1 MHIIGQPKS
10 LDELEL
16 LSIEDLR
23 GMAGFLDREI
33 RSGTPVDMPQAMTL
47 RDLGRLFR
55 SAITFYEEAEKL
67 RAAQTSETPKI
78 GRLFVP
84 PLPTQESK

>member
-10 LDELEL
+10 IDELEL
-16 LSIEDLR
+16 LTIEDLR
-23 GMAGFLDREI
+23 GMAKFLDKEI

-55 SAITFYEEAEKL
+55 SAIAFYEEAEKL
-67 RAAQTSETPKI
+67 KTPQPDAPQQV
-78 GRLFVP
+78 GRLFIP
-84 PLPTQESK
+84 PLPKEST

>member
-16 LSIEDLR
+16 LNIEDIR
-23 GMAGFLDREI
+23 GMAKFLDQEI

-55 SAITFYEEAEKL
+55 TTLTLHDEVEKL
-67 RAAQTSETPKI
+67 RALQPAEPPQI
-78 GRLFVP
+78 GRLFIP
-84 PLPTQESK
+84 PLPQESK